1 VAVELVALPAYDLLL
16 LGPGLGGTLPELPAI
31 LALANLGIAAVGA
44 LVAALA
50 AETRTRE
57 LIAPL
62 LLLPLLVPLLISCA
76 QATEPL
82 LRADQGPEDLGR
94 WLGLLTLYDVVFV
107 LVSVAVFDFLL
118 ED

>member
-1 VAVELVALPAYDLLL
+1 M
-16 LGPGLGGTLPELPAI
+16 
-31 LALANLGIAAVGA
+31 GA

-50 AETRTRE
+50 AETRARE
-57 LIAPL
+57 LIVPL

-82 LRADQGPEDLGR
+82 LRQDQGPEDLGR

-107 LVSVAVFDFLL
+107 LLSVAVFDFLL